1 MKLIIKYQAKPQHKE
16 ALEKE
21 LRSIILITRKAVG
34 CVQCDLHISMDNKL
48 VFFFDMLWEK
58 EQDWKNYIGRKHMK
72 DFYALT
78 EGMVDTYDQCVSKY

>member
-1 MKLIIKYQAKPQHKE
+1 MKLIIKYQAKPQQKD

-58 EQDWKNYIGRKHMK
+58 EQYWKNYTERKHMK

-78 EGMVDTYDQCVSKY
+78 EGMVDIYDQCVSEH